1 MLHLEG
7 EETFDQPLLDLWNRL
22 TDLSSLSRCIPD
34 LVSIKRAEPDLLI
47 CVVRPGFS
55 FLRGTLELTLE
66 NMEKQPPRSALMRI
80 HAKGIGSSASGETR
94 MELSP
99 STSGSGRAQTQLHWT
114 AVVQELGG
122 LLRPLSSSLME
133 SVARKVIAD
142 AWSAFRRDL
151 GGSP

>member
-1 MLHLEG
+1 
-7 EETFDQPLLDLWNRL
+7 
-22 TDLSSLSRCIPD
+22 
-34 LVSIKRAEPDLLI
+34 
-47 CVVRPGFS
+47 
-55 FLRGTLELTLE
+55 
-66 NMEKQPPRSALMRI
+66 MRI

-99 STSGSGRAQTQLHWT
+99 STSGSGGAQTQLHWT

-151 GGSP
+151 GGAP